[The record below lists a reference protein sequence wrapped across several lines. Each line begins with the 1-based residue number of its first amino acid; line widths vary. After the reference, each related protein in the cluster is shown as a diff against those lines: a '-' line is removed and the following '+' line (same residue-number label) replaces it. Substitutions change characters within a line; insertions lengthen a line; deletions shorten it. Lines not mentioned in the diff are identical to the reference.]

1 MRTRTAALSALL
13 VGTLLVLTACGDDG
27 DDPTVSAPDSSPTAD
42 AAQGDFNDAD
52 VAFVSGMKPHH
63 EQAVGMAD
71 ILLEKDPPAEVAALA
86 ERIQADQQPEIDQ
99 LDAMLDHFGVGGGGH
114 GGSSEHGEDPAGH
127 DGMMTDEQMMQLEQ
141 ANGTEAARLFL
152 ELMIEHHRG
161 AIVSAETQLRDGS
174 YPPALEMAEKIRESQ
189 AAEIAEM
196 EQLLTRL

>member
-1 MRTRTAALSALL
+1 MYRMRTRTAALSGLL
-13 VGTLLVLTACGDDG
+13 AGTLVLAACGDGG

-42 AAQGDFNDAD
+42 ATQGDFNDAD

-71 ILLEKDPPAEVAALA
+71 IVLEKDPPAEVAALA

-99 LDAMLDHFGVGGGGH
+99 LDEMLDHFGVEGGG
-114 GGSSEHGEDPAGH
+114 HGEDPAGH

-161 AIVSAETQLRDGS
+161 AIASAETQLRDGS